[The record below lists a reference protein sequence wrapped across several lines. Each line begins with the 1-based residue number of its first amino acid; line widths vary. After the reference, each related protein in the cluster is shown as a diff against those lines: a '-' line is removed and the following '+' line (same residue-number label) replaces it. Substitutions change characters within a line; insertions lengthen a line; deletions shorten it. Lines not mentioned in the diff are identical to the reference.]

1 MVTYRNVDLSCP
13 LSDSSRA
20 ELFCQLR
27 DCSAE
32 ILLFFRKD
40 FPQFLNL
47 TTYHVHIMNREYEM
61 LTILRSTILF
71 FQFRGS
77 LLYYA
82 CCFYSFTN
90 DRIFLFRQVLHLT
103 GSAIVNVVIVNAA

>member
-47 TTYHVHIMNREYEM
+47 TTYHVHIMNREYEK

-71 FQFRGS
+71 S
-77 LLYYA
+77 
-82 CCFYSFTN
+82 
-90 DRIFLFRQVLHLT
+90 I
-103 GSAIVNVVIVNAA
+103 